1 MSIFWYPIYKFV
13 RNLLRR
19 PLAAATSL
27 LSLFLLFL
35 LFDLVW
41 VTALTV
47 KSNYR
52 ERIATVEME
61 LFFDDALADSS
72 VALIREQVQEM
83 EGIASIDY
91 ISKDAARQRLD
102 DLMGA
107 DLLEG
112 FDDNPLPRSLTMYFQ
127 ESFITSEWLDELSV
141 QLDEINGITDIY
153 YPRPWLKK
161 IELTLSWVDRA
172 VWYLG
177 VVILVAAM
185 LQVVHAIRLSVR
197 VHEEEIR
204 QMRLMGAG
212 NMFQFLA
219 FMYEG
224 KFYTL
229 ISAVA
234 GWVAIYYGIRHISF
248 QYIDVVLPSLVHI
261 AYMCIGAA
269 VAGYIAGFFGARR
282 SF

>member
-1 MSIFWYPIYKFV
+1 MSSFWYPIYKFL
-13 RNLLRR
+13 RNVVSR

-41 VTALTV
+41 IAAQTTDGY
-47 KSNYR
+47 YR

-61 LFFDDALADSS
+61 LFFDDAFSDSS
-72 VALIREQVQEM
+72 VAVIRETVRALDGVE
-83 EGIASIDY
+83 SIDY
-91 ISKDAARQRLD
+91 MSKEAARQRLY
-102 DLMGA
+102 DLMGT

-112 FDDNPLPRSLTMYFQ
+112 FNDNPLPRSLTIYFHDR
-127 ESFITSEWLDELSV
+127 FLTSDWLDSFAERV
-141 QLDEINGITDIY
+141 DNINGVTDIY
-153 YPRPWLKK
+153 YPRAWVQK

-172 VWYLG
+172 VFYLG
-177 VVILVAAM
+177 LVIFVTAILYI
-185 LQVVHAIRLSVR
+185 VHAIRLSVR

-204 QMRLMGAG
+204 QMRLMGSG
-212 NMFQFLA
+212 NMSQYLA

-229 ISAVA
+229 IAAVV
-234 GWVAIYYGIRHISF
+234 GWVAIHYGLGHVSF
-248 QYIDVVLPSLVHI
+248 QNILIILPSLTDIV
-261 AYMCIGAA
+261 YMCIGAA
-269 VAGYIAGFFGARR
+269 LAGFIAGYLGARR

>member
-1 MSIFWYPIYKFV
+1 MSVFWFPIYKFFK
-13 RNLLRR
+13 NLLGR

-47 KSNYR
+47 ENDYR

-61 LFFDDALADSS
+61 VFFDDAPADSS
-72 VALIREQVQEM
+72 VVAIREKVRAM

-91 ISKDAARQRLD
+91 MSKEAARQRLY
-102 DLMGA
+102 DLMGT

-112 FDDNPLPRSLTMYFQ
+112 FDDNPLPRSLTIYFQ
-127 ESFITSEWLDELSV
+127 ESFISSEWLDEFSGRLE
-141 QLDEINGITDIY
+141 EIDGITDIY
-153 YPRPWLKK
+153 YPRPWLQK
-161 IELTLSWVDRA
+161 IELTLSWVERA
-172 VWYLG
+172 VLYLG
-177 VVILVAAM
+177 VAILIAAL

-204 QMRLMGAG
+204 QMRLIGAR
-212 NMFQFLA
+212 NMFQYLA

-229 ISAVA
+229 IAAVA
-234 GWVAIYYGIRHISF
+234 GWIAIHYGIRHISF
-248 QYIDVVLPSLVHI
+248 QNFVIVLPSLLDV
-261 AYMCIGAA
+261 AYMCVGAA
-269 VAGYIAGFFGARR
+269 VVGAIAGYLGARR